1 MKIFTYETL
10 HNSILIQA
18 KNDEIKKCLRIFLQ
32 KKTWQTAYDK
42 LLIDEFFKVFTIINL
57 FKKQLWYSQL
67 IELWT

>member
-1 MKIFTYETL
+1 LKIFTYETL

-42 LLIDEFFKVFTIINL
+42 LLIDEFLKFLLSLT
-57 FKKQLWYSQL
+57 YSKNNYGTL
-67 IELWT
+67 D